1 MNIKRSIFRA
11 VLSLAFAALILTGC
25 SANADASPRETQTPG
40 GHAEQAAAETP
51 SADPQPSED
60 ASDEPSHVQKIM
72 LGDFTAQTLDG
83 SEFTQQ
89 NIADYDLTII
99 NFWGTSCPPCIN
111 EMPDIAELE
120 QKLANENSNVALIT
134 YCLDGAYS
142 PETCAAILENSGYTG
157 ITLVSS
163 DGVLGDLADSVMYI
177 PTTVFVYGDGEAAL
191 SLVGGQTDIEGEYMS
206 RADALLKARDE
217 Q

>member
-1 MNIKRSIFRA
+1 MNIKRIIFRA
-11 VLSLAFAALILTGC
+11 VLSLVFAALILTGC
-25 SANADASPRETQTPG
+25 SANADASPRETQTSG
-40 GHAEQAAAETP
+40 GNAEQAAAETP
-51 SADPQPSED
+51 SAEPQPSED

-120 QKLANENSNVALIT
+120 QKLADENSNVALVT

-157 ITLVSS
+157 ITLISS
-163 DGVLGDLADSVMYI
+163 DGALGDLADSIMYI